1 VYVHTTWCEISSAAL
16 ESNARVLKARLSPGT
31 RLGVVVKSD
40 AYGHGITLA
49 ASAFLRGGADWLIVN
64 AIEEAVQLRHASIA
78 APIYVCGFIPEE
90 AYDKVLDTSARVVL
104 FDTSAARALSAVA
117 HARGVKVGVHIKL
130 ETGTNRQGLLLP
142 QALELGRLI
151 STLPGLTLEGLTTHF
166 ADIEDSTNHAFAKK
180 QIEQFDLALAAF
192 REAGLT
198 IPVPH
203 VANSAATLLYPNTHA
218 GLVRTGIASYGLWPS
233 KETFATALQRQADG
247 VDKTPATLTPA
258 LAWRARIIQVK
269 DVASGSY
276 VGYGRT
282 YRTTHPTRIAVLPL
296 GYYEGYDRRLSN
308 AAHVL
313 VLGQRAPVRGRICM
327 NMFMIDVT
335 HIPEARAG
343 STATLLGRDGEE
355 EISAEQLASWM
366 GTINY
371 EAVCRIHPSV
381 PRIEG

>member
-1 VYVHTTWCEISSAAL
+1 MHTTWCEISSAAL
-16 ESNARVLKARLSPGT
+16 ESNARVLKARLTHGT
-31 RLGVVVKSD
+31 KLGVVVKSD
-40 AYGHGITLA
+40 AYGHGMTLA
-49 ASAFLRGGADWLIVN
+49 ASAFLRGGADWLVVN

-78 APIYVCGFIPEE
+78 APIYVCGFVPEE
-90 AYDKVLDTSARVVL
+90 AYDKVIDTHSRVVL
-104 FDTSAARALSAVA
+104 FDAAAARGLSATA
-117 HARGVKVGVHIKL
+117 SARGAKIGVHIKL
-130 ETGTNRQGLLLP
+130 ETGTNRQGVLLP
-142 QALELGRLI
+142 QALELGKLV
-151 STLPGLTLEGLTTHF
+151 STLPGLELEGLTTHF

-180 QIEQFDLALAAF
+180 QIEQFDSALAAF
-192 REAGLT
+192 REAGLP
-198 IPVPH
+198 IAIPH

-218 GLVRTGIASYGLWPS
+218 GLVRTGIAAYGLWPS

-247 VDKTPATLTPA
+247 GDKTPASLTPA
-258 LAWRARIIQVK
+258 LTWRARLIQVK

-308 AAHVL
+308 VAHVL
-313 VLGQRAPVRGRICM
+313 VHGQRAPVRGRICM

-343 STATLLGRDGEE
+343 STATLLGRDGDE
-355 EISAEQLASWM
+355 EISAEQFAAWM

-381 PRIEG
+381 PRVER

>member
-1 VYVHTTWCEISSAAL
+1 
-16 ESNARVLKARLSPGT
+16 
-31 RLGVVVKSD
+31 
-40 AYGHGITLA
+40 
-49 ASAFLRGGADWLIVN
+49 
-64 AIEEAVQLRHASIA
+64 
-78 APIYVCGFIPEE
+78 VCGFIPEE

>member
-1 VYVHTTWCEISSAAL
+1 MYVHTTWCEISSAAL